1 MVVHYDITETYL
13 ANKTFEAG
21 AIYYCNDTGNV
32 FLDSVTEKTRIQVSR
47 DIIPIATEADKPIA
61 PLPNKL
67 YCVMATGT
75 LCIFFNGAWVNLG
88 RPQIHFA
95 NVTVPASSAL
105 EISDNRIISADK
117 AVFIPDL
124 SVADLC
130 TKSTAICSDGKVT
143 ISVTASFPIIGEVII
158 N

>member
-1 MVVHYDITETYL
+1 MIIHYDVTESFL
-13 ANKTFEAG
+13 KTKNFESG

-32 FLDSVTEKTRIQVSR
+32 FLDSFTEGIRIQVSR

-67 YCVMATGT
+67 YCVIATGT
-75 LCIFFNGAWVNLG
+75 LCIYYDGTWVNLG

-95 NVTVPASSAL
+95 NVVVPADSAL
-105 EISDNRIISADK
+105 EIIDSRIISADS
-117 AVFIPDL
+117 ALFVPDL

-130 TKSTAICSDGKVT
+130 TNSTATCSDGKVT

>member
-1 MVVHYDITETYL
+1 MVVHYDITESYL
-13 ANKTFEAG
+13 TNKKFESG
-21 AIYYCNDTGNV
+21 AVYYCNDTGNV
-32 FLDSVTEKTRIQVSR
+32 FLDSVTTKSRIQVSR

-67 YCVMATGT
+67 YCVIATGT
-75 LCIFFNGAWVNLG
+75 LCIFFNGTWVNLG

-95 NVTVPASSAL
+95 NVTVPAKSAL
-105 EISDNRIISADK
+105 EITDSRIISADK
-117 AVFIPDL
+117 AVFIPDV

-130 TKSTAICSDGKVT
+130 TASSTNCSDGKVT
-143 ISVTASFPIIGEVII
+143 VSVTADFPIIGEVII